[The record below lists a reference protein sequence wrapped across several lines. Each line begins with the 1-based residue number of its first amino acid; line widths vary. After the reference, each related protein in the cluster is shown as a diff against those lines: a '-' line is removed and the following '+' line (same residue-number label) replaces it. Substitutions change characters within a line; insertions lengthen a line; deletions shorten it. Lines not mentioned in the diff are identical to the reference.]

1 VNALVEQVLRNTSRD
16 GAILHAELSDTNP
29 RALGDS
35 LMLRRVLENL
45 VGNAVDSLAGQSGGR
60 VTVRTEVAKAGEAAK
75 VKITVSDTG
84 PGMTRKEL
92 DNAFDDFYT
101 TKPNGT
107 GLGLSIVR
115 RLVLDLEGTLQVQ
128 TEPGV
133 GTSFVVMLPA
143 ATDGKP
149 V

>member
-1 VNALVEQVLRNTSRD
+1 
-16 GAILHAELSDTNP
+16 
-29 RALGDS
+29 
-35 LMLRRVLENL
+35 M
-45 VGNAVDSLAGQSGGR
+45 
-60 VTVRTEVAKAGEAAK
+60 AGESLCEVPK

-92 DNAFDDFYT
+92 DSAFDDFYT

-115 RLVLDLEGTLQVQ
+115 RLVLDLEGTLHVQ

-143 ATDGKP
+143 VTDRKP
-149 V
+149 